1 MKFINVGKI
10 VNTHGIK
17 GELRILSKFRYKDK
31 IFQKGMK
38 LYIGKSKKEFIIS
51 TYRFHKIFDMV
62 TFNGIDN
69 INDVEYLKG
78 EFVYINEDDLVLN
91 EGEFL
96 SENLIGFTVF
106 IGDKNVG
113 VVSSII
119 DTKANEVIKVN
130 DILIPYV
137 KDFINNIDKEN
148 KILYVNDIRGLM

>member
-1 MKFINVGKI
+1 MKFINIGKI

-31 IFQKGMK
+31 VFKNGMK
-38 LYIGKSKKEFIIS
+38 LYIGKSKKEFTIN

-62 TFNGIDN
+62 TFNGFNN

-78 EFVYINEDDLVLN
+78 EFVYINEDDLSLSSN
-91 EGEFL
+91 EFL
-96 SENLIGFTVF
+96 SENLIGFTVY

-113 VVSSII
+113 KVTNII
-119 DTKANEVIKVN
+119 DTPANEVIKVD

-137 KDFINNIDKEN
+137 KDFIKKIDTDN
-148 KILYVNDIRGLM
+148 KVLYINDIRGLM